1 MKNIGINDAVMH
13 VPEGVC
19 KVTEIIERDLSRY
32 GIRQYY
38 VLVPVYDRGTK
49 IYIPTDAGS
58 DKMKSLPEKDEVLQT
73 IDNIP
78 DCESVWIDNDKERM
92 ESFNKIISRCDYR
105 EMMALLH
112 TLRNKHAEKVRTGK
126 KFHSADERIFR
137 EAERILFSEFGYIL
151 DIEPSSVAGFIS
163 DRLGTAAN

>member
-58 DKMKSLPEKDEVLQT
+58 DKMKSLPEKDEVLQI

-78 DCESVWIDNDKERM
+78 DNDKERM

-137 EAERILFSEFGYIL
+137 EAERILFGEFGYIL

-163 DRLGTAAN
+163 DRLGATVN

>member
-1 MKNIGINDAVMH
+1 MERIDRKIRSRCKYPECQVKEMKNIEINDAVMH

-58 DKMKSLPEKDEVLQT
+58 DKMKSLPEKDEVL
-73 IDNIP
+73 
-78 DCESVWIDNDKERM
+78 
-92 ESFNKIISRCDYR
+92 
-105 EMMALLH
+105 
-112 TLRNKHAEKVRTGK
+112 
-126 KFHSADERIFR
+126 
-137 EAERILFSEFGYIL
+137 
-151 DIEPSSVAGFIS
+151 
-163 DRLGTAAN
+163 

>member
-137 EAERILFSEFGYIL
+137 EAERILFGEFGYIL

-163 DRLGTAAN
+163 DRLGATAN

>member
-1 MKNIGINDAVMH
+1 MKNIEINDAVMH

-49 IYIPTDAGS
+49 IYIPTDAGG
-58 DKMKSLPEKDEVLQT
+58 DKMKTLPEKDEVLQI
-73 IDNIP
+73 IDDIP
-78 DCESVWIDNDKERM
+78 TCESVWIENDKERM
-92 ESFNKIISRCDYR
+92 ESFNKIISRCDHR

-137 EAERILFSEFGYIL
+137 EAERILFGELGYIL
-151 DIEPSSVAGFIS
+151 NIEPSSVAGFIS
-163 DRLGTAAN
+163 DRLGIAAN

>member
-1 MKNIGINDAVMH
+1 MKNIEINDAVMH

-73 IDNIP
+73 ID
-78 DCESVWIDNDKERM
+78 R
-92 ESFNKIISRCDYR
+92 
-105 EMMALLH
+105 
-112 TLRNKHAEKVRTGK
+112 
-126 KFHSADERIFR
+126 
-137 EAERILFSEFGYIL
+137 
-151 DIEPSSVAGFIS
+151 
-163 DRLGTAAN
+163 

>member
-92 ESFNKIISRCDYR
+92 ESFNKIISRC
-105 EMMALLH
+105 E
-112 TLRNKHAEKVRTGK
+112 
-126 KFHSADERIFR
+126 FHSADERIFR
-137 EAERILFSEFGYIL
+137 EAERILFGEFGYIL

-163 DRLGTAAN
+163 NRLEAAAN